1 MDIFFDNLADFA
13 SVVASITLIFGF
25 LIGIYKFL
33 VVEPD
38 NRMAQKIND
47 QNNRALRETVEPL
60 TEQIKILNINL
71 DLIKMQSDETKKE
84 VKSHDGRLDDHET
97 RITVLENRKDY

>member
-1 MDIFFDNLADFA
+1 MKDIIDNFLDIATIVTA
-13 SVVASITLIFGF
+13 LTVIGGF

-47 QNNRALRETVEPL
+47 QNNKALKETVEPL
-60 TEQIKILNINL
+60 TEQIKLLNITL
-71 DLIKMQSDETKKE
+71 DITKQQSDEVKKE
-84 VKSHDGRLDDHET
+84 VIDHDSRLDNHET
-97 RITVLENRKDY
+97 RISVLENRKDY

>member
-13 SVVASITLIFGF
+13 SVVASITVIFGF
-25 LIGIYKFL
+25 LIAIYKYL

-60 TEQIKILNINL
+60 TEQIKLLNITL
-71 DLIKMQSDETKKE
+71 DLTKQQSDEVKKE
-84 VKSHDGRLDDHET
+84 VVNHDSRLDNHET
-97 RITVLENRKDY
+97 RITVLENRKVG

>member
-60 TEQIKILNINL
+60 TEQIKILNFNL
-71 DLIKMQSDETKKE
+71 DLIKMQSDETKNE

>member
-1 MDIFFDNLADFA
+1 MQTIIDNLTDLVSVIA
-13 SVVASITLIFGF
+13 SLTVIGGF

-71 DLIKMQSDETKKE
+71 DLIKMQSDETKNE

-97 RITVLENRKDY
+97 RITVLENRKVG

>member
-1 MDIFFDNLADFA
+1 MKNLIDNFLDIATIVTA
-13 SVVASITLIFGF
+13 ITVIGGF

-38 NRMAQKIND
+38 NRMAQKINE

-97 RITVLENRKDY
+97 RISVLENRKDY

>member
-1 MDIFFDNLADFA
+1 MDIFFDNLADLA

-38 NRMAQKIND
+38 NRMAQKINE

-60 TEQIKILNINL
+60 TEQIKLLNITL
-71 DLIKMQSDETKKE
+71 DLTKQQSDEVKKE
-84 VKSHDGRLDDHET
+84 VVDHDSRLDNHET

>member
-97 RITVLENRKDY
+97 RITVLENRKVG

>member
-1 MDIFFDNLADFA
+1 MDIFFDNLADLA

-38 NRMAQKIND
+38 NRMAQKINE
-47 QNNRALRETVEPL
+47 QNNKALRETVEPL
-60 TEQIKILNINL
+60 TEQIKLLNITL
-71 DLIKMQSDETKKE
+71 DLTKQQSDEVKKE
-84 VKSHDGRLDDHET
+84 VVDHDSRLDNHET
-97 RITVLENRKDY
+97 RITVLEKRG

>member
-1 MDIFFDNLADFA
+1 MQTIIDNLTDLVSVIA
-13 SVVASITLIFGF
+13 SLTVIGGF

-47 QNNRALRETVEPL
+47 QNNKALRETVEPL
-60 TEQIKILNINL
+60 TEQIKLLNITL
-71 DLIKMQSDETKKE
+71 DLTKQQSDEVKKE
-84 VKSHDGRLDDHET
+84 VVDHDSRLDNHET
-97 RITVLENRKDY
+97 RITVLEKRL

>member
-13 SVVASITLIFGF
+13 SVVASITVIFGF
-25 LIGIYKFL
+25 LIAIYKYL

-97 RITVLENRKDY
+97 RISVLENRKDY

>member
-1 MDIFFDNLADFA
+1 MDIFFDNLADLA

-38 NRMAQKIND
+38 NRIAQKINE
-47 QNNRALRETVEPL
+47 QNNKALRETVEPL
-60 TEQIKILNINL
+60 TEQIKLLNITL
-71 DLIKMQSDETKKE
+71 DLTKQQSDEVKKE
-84 VKSHDGRLDDHET
+84 VVDHDSRLDNHET

>member
-1 MDIFFDNLADFA
+1 MREIIDNFLDI
-13 SVVASITLIFGF
+13 ASIVPALTVIGGF
-25 LIGIYKFL
+25 LIGIYKVL
-33 VVEPD
+33 VINPD

-84 VKSHDGRLDDHET
+84 VKSHVGRLDDHEI
-97 RITVLENRKDY
+97 RISVLENRKVG

>member
-1 MDIFFDNLADFA
+1 MDIFFDNLADLA
-13 SVVASITLIFGF
+13 SVVASITVIFGF
-25 LIGIYKFL
+25 LIAIYKFL

-47 QNNRALRETVEPL
+47 QNNKALRDTVEPL
-60 TEQIKILNINL
+60 TEQIKLLNMTL
-71 DLIKMQSDETKKE
+71 DITKQQSDEVKKE
-84 VKSHDGRLDDHET
+84 VVDHDSRLDNHET

>member
-13 SVVASITLIFGF
+13 SVVASITVIFGF
-25 LIGIYKFL
+25 LIAIYKYL

-60 TEQIKILNINL
+60 TKQIKLLNITL
-71 DLIKMQSDETKKE
+71 DLTKQQSDEVKKE
-84 VKSHDGRLDDHET
+84 VIDHDSRLDNHET

>member
-1 MDIFFDNLADFA
+1 MDIFFDNLADLA

-47 QNNRALRETVEPL
+47 QNNKALKETVEPL
-60 TEQIKILNINL
+60 TEQIKLLNITL
-71 DLIKMQSDETKKE
+71 DLTKQQSDEVKKE
-84 VKSHDGRLDDHET
+84 VIDHDSRLDNHET
-97 RITVLENRKDY
+97 RITVLENRKVG

>member
-1 MDIFFDNLADFA
+1 MQTIIDNFADLA

-38 NRMAQKIND
+38 NRMAQKINE
-47 QNNRALRETVEPL
+47 QNNKALRETVEPL
-60 TEQIKILNINL
+60 TEQIKLLNITL
-71 DLIKMQSDETKKE
+71 DLTKQQSDEVKKE
-84 VKSHDGRLDDHET
+84 VVDHDSRLDNHET

>member
-1 MDIFFDNLADFA
+1 MDIFFDNLADLA

-38 NRMAQKIND
+38 NRMAQKINE
-47 QNNRALRETVEPL
+47 QNNKALRETVEPL
-60 TEQIKILNINL
+60 TEQIKLLNITL
-71 DLIKMQSDETKKE
+71 DLTKQQSDEVKKE
-84 VKSHDGRLDDHET
+84 VVDHDSRLDNHET
-97 RITVLENRKDY
+97 RITVLENRKVG

>member
-1 MDIFFDNLADFA
+1 MQTIIDNLTDLVSVIA
-13 SVVASITLIFGF
+13 SLTVLGSALIW
-25 LIGIYKFL
+25 IYKIL

-47 QNNRALRETVEPL
+47 QNNKALKETVEPL

-84 VKSHDGRLDDHET
+84 VKSHDSRLDNHET
-97 RITVLENRKDY
+97 RITVLENRKVG

>member
-1 MDIFFDNLADFA
+1 MDIFFDNLADLA

-38 NRMAQKIND
+38 NRMAQKINE
-47 QNNRALRETVEPL
+47 QNNKALRETVEPL
-60 TEQIKILNINL
+60 TEQIKLLNITL
-71 DLIKMQSDETKKE
+71 DLTKQQSDEVKKE
-84 VKSHDGRLDDHET
+84 VVDHDSRLDNHET